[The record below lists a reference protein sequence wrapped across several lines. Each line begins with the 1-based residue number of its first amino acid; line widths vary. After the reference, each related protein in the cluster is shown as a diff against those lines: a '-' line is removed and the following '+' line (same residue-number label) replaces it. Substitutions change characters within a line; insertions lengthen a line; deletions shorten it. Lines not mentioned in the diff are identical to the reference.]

1 MALTRYVQE
10 TKKSLFGAQGEL
22 QPQQLARQLPSRP
35 SVNTSSAQLS
45 QQSVRHMQPVK
56 QSVDQEVLSSKQVQ
70 LSQLLSTS
78 LEHPVQERPQNVRVN
93 LQSLPN
99 QNLEP
104 VEKSL
109 PETLQK
115 QHLPSYVYQLFEK
128 KEVIEVVISHV
139 SHRFSCLVFHWLST
153 HSPFLTTWPWAE
165 QSSCSVLG
173 LFIYFLSF
181 VCDQTKTFT
190 PLGQTSIHA
199 TYDVYS
205 WNAVETLIHGKCYR
219 YCFSVAC
226 KIYILLVL
234 SKRWIWREYH
244 IHLKT

>member
-1 MALTRYVQE
+1 MELIVHSEDKREIHVNKQMALTRYVQE

-70 LSQLLSTS
+70 LSQQLSTS

-93 LQSLPN
+93 PQSLPN

-115 QHLPSYVYQLFEK
+115 QHLPSYVYQLFEE

-139 SHRFSCLVFHWLST
+139 SHRFSCLVFH
-153 HSPFLTTWPWAE
+153 
-165 QSSCSVLG
+165 
-173 LFIYFLSF
+173 
-181 VCDQTKTFT
+181 
-190 PLGQTSIHA
+190 
-199 TYDVYS
+199 
-205 WNAVETLIHGKCYR
+205 
-219 YCFSVAC
+219 
-226 KIYILLVL
+226 
-234 SKRWIWREYH
+234 
-244 IHLKT
+244 

>member
-93 LQSLPN
+93 PQSLPN

-115 QHLPSYVYQLFEK
+115 QHLPSYVYQLFEE

-139 SHRFSCLVFHWLST
+139 SHRFSCLVFH
-153 HSPFLTTWPWAE
+153 
-165 QSSCSVLG
+165 
-173 LFIYFLSF
+173 
-181 VCDQTKTFT
+181 
-190 PLGQTSIHA
+190 
-199 TYDVYS
+199 
-205 WNAVETLIHGKCYR
+205 
-219 YCFSVAC
+219 
-226 KIYILLVL
+226 
-234 SKRWIWREYH
+234 
-244 IHLKT
+244 